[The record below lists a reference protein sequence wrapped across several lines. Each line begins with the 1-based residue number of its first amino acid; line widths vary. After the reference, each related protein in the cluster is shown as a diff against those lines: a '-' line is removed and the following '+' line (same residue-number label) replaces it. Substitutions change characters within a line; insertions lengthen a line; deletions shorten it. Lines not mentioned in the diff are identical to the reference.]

1 VYYATWNMCNR
12 LLQSY
17 CLKGQD
23 SEHYLP
29 FSLQNNYKGGGL
41 RRLRPEHP
49 PLIWDV
55 KKEVFVSTANN
66 KPTESVSLNAFKQP
80 RSFYLIFSIE
90 LWERFGFYGLQGIM
104 AVYLVKQLGMSEA
117 DSITLFSSFSA
128 LVYGLVAIGGWLGDK
143 VLGTK
148 RVIMLGA
155 IVLAIGYGLV
165 AWSGHDASIV
175 YIGMATI
182 AVGNGLFKAN
192 PSSLLS
198 TCYEKN
204 DPRLDGAFTMY
215 YMSINI
221 GSFFSMLA
229 TPWLAKFGWSV
240 AFALSFVGL
249 VITIVNFTFCQR
261 WVKQY
266 GSKPDFAPLQVG
278 KLLATIVGVVVLIA
292 IATWLLHN
300 QGIARMALGV
310 VALGI
315 IVIFAKEAFA
325 MQGAAR
331 RKMIVAF
338 ILMLQA
344 IIFFVLYSQ
353 MPTSLNFFAIRNV
366 EHSLLGIAF
375 EPEQYQALNPFW
387 IIIGSPILAAIY
399 NKMGD
404 TLPMPMKFAI
414 GMVLCSGAFLVL
426 PLGAKFATDAGI
438 VNVSWLVISYGLQSI
453 GELMISGLGLAMVAQ
468 LVPQRLMGFIMGS
481 WFLTTAGANLIGGY
495 VANMMAVPDNVTDP
509 LMSLE
514 VYGRVFLHIGVATGI
529 IAILMLLTAPK
540 LNRMTQDDDK
550 TAKASDT
557 ATA

>member
-1 VYYATWNMCNR
+1 M
-12 LLQSY
+12 
-17 CLKGQD
+17 
-23 SEHYLP
+23 
-29 FSLQNNYKGGGL
+29 
-41 RRLRPEHP
+41 
-49 PLIWDV
+49 
-55 KKEVFVSTANN
+55 STANQ

-80 RSFYLIFSIE
+80 KAFYLIFSIE
-90 LWERFGFYGLQGIM
+90 LWERFGYYGLQGIM

-155 IVLAIGYGLV
+155 IVLAIGYALV
-165 AWSGHDASIV
+165 AWSGHDAGIV
-175 YIGMATI
+175 YMGMAAI

-215 YMSINI
+215 YMSVNI
-221 GSFFSMLA
+221 GSFFSMIA
-229 TPWLAKFGWSV
+229 TPWLAAKYGWSV
-240 AFALSFVGL
+240 AFALSVVGL
-249 VITIVNFTFCQR
+249 LITIVNFAFCQR

-266 GSKPDFAPLQVG
+266 GSKPDFEPINYRN
-278 KLLATIVGVVVLIA
+278 LLLTIIGVVALIA

-300 QGIARMALGV
+300 QEVARMALGV
-310 VALGI
+310 VAFGI
-315 IVIFAKEAFA
+315 VVIFGKEAFA
-325 MQGAAR
+325 MKGAAR

-338 ILMLQA
+338 ILMLEA

-366 EHSLLGIAF
+366 EHT
-375 EPEQYQALNPFW
+375 
-387 IIIGSPILAAIY
+387 
-399 NKMGD
+399 D
-404 TLPMPMKFAI
+404 TLPMPTKFAI
-414 GMVLCSGAFLVL
+414 GMVMCSGAFLIL
-426 PLGAKFATDAGI
+426 PLGAKFASDAGI
-438 VNVSWLVISYGLQSI
+438 VSVSWLVASYGLQSI

-495 VANMMAVPDNVTDP
+495 VAGMMAVPDNVTDP

-514 VYGRVFLHIGVATGI
+514 VYGRVFLQIGVATAV
-529 IAILMLLTAPK
+529 IAVLMLFTAPK
-540 LNRMTQDDDK
+540 LHRMTQDDAADK
-550 TAKASDT
+550 AAKA
-557 ATA
+557 AVA

>member
-1 VYYATWNMCNR
+1 MCNR

-29 FSLQNNYKGGGL
+29 FSLQNNYKGGSPL
-41 RRLRPEHP
+41 RLRLEHP

-80 RSFYLIFSIE
+80 RAFYLIFSIE

-155 IVLAIGYGLV
+155 IVLAIGYALV

-175 YIGMATI
+175 YMGMATI

-198 TCYEKN
+198 TCYDKN

-215 YMSINI
+215 YMSVNI

-229 TPWLAKFGWSV
+229 TPWLAAKFGWSV

-249 VITIVNFTFCQR
+249 VITIINFAFCQR

-266 GSKPDFAPLQVG
+266 GSKPDFEPVNVG
-278 KLLATIVGVVVLIA
+278 KLLATIVGVVILVA

-310 VALGI
+310 VALVI
-315 IVIFAKEAFA
+315 IFIFAKEALS

-331 RKMIVAF
+331 RKMVVAF

-426 PLGAKFATDAGI
+426 PLGAKFASDAGI

-495 VANMMAVPDNVTDP
+495 VANMMAVPENVTDP

-540 LNRMTQDDDK
+540 LNRMTLDDDK

>member
-1 VYYATWNMCNR
+1 M
-12 LLQSY
+12 
-17 CLKGQD
+17 
-23 SEHYLP
+23 
-29 FSLQNNYKGGGL
+29 
-41 RRLRPEHP
+41 
-49 PLIWDV
+49 
-55 KKEVFVSTANN
+55 STANQ

-80 RSFYLIFSIE
+80 KAFYLIFSIE
-90 LWERFGFYGLQGIM
+90 LWERFGYYGLQGIM

-155 IVLAIGYGLV
+155 IVLAIGYALV
-165 AWSGHDASIV
+165 AWSGHDAGIV
-175 YIGMATI
+175 YMGMAAI

-215 YMSINI
+215 YMSVNI
-221 GSFFSMLA
+221 GSFFSMIA
-229 TPWLAKFGWSV
+229 TPWLAAKYGWSV
-240 AFALSFVGL
+240 AFALSVVGL
-249 VITIVNFTFCQR
+249 
-261 WVKQY
+261 
-266 GSKPDFAPLQVG
+266 
-278 KLLATIVGVVVLIA
+278 LIA

-300 QGIARMALGV
+300 QEVARMALGV
-310 VALGI
+310 VAFGI
-315 IVIFAKEAFA
+315 VVIFGKEAFA
-325 MQGAAR
+325 MKGAAR

-338 ILMLQA
+338 ILMLEA

-366 EHSLLGIAF
+366 EHTILGLAV

-404 TLPMPMKFAI
+404 TLPMPTKFAI
-414 GMVLCSGAFLVL
+414 GMVMCSGAFLIL
-426 PLGAKFATDAGI
+426 PLGAKFASDAGI
-438 VNVSWLVISYGLQSI
+438 VSVSWLVASYGLQSI

-495 VANMMAVPDNVTDP
+495 VAGMMAVPDNVTDP

-514 VYGRVFLHIGVATGI
+514 VYGRVFLQIGVATAV
-529 IAILMLLTAPK
+529 IAVLMLFTAPK
-540 LNRMTQDDDK
+540 LHRMTQDDAADK
-550 TAKASDT
+550 AAKA
-557 ATA
+557 AVA

>member
-1 VYYATWNMCNR
+1 M
-12 LLQSY
+12 
-17 CLKGQD
+17 
-23 SEHYLP
+23 
-29 FSLQNNYKGGGL
+29 
-41 RRLRPEHP
+41 
-49 PLIWDV
+49 
-55 KKEVFVSTANN
+55 STANK
-66 KPTESVSLNAFKQP
+66 KPAESVSINAFKQP
-80 RSFYLIFSIE
+80 KSFYLIFSIE

-128 LVYGLVAIGGWLGDK
+128 LVYGLVSIGGWLGDK

-148 RVIMLGA
+148 RVILLGA
-155 IVLAIGYGLV
+155 IVLAIGYALV
-165 AWSGHDASIV
+165 AWSGHDATMV

-198 TCYEKN
+198 TCYAKD

-215 YMSINI
+215 YMAINI

-229 TPWLAKFGWSV
+229 TPWLAAHYGWSV
-240 AFALSFVGL
+240 AFALSVVGML
-249 VITIVNFTFCQR
+249 ITVVNFLFCR
-261 WVKQY
+261 TWVKDY
-266 GSKPDFAPLQVG
+266 GSQPDFEPMHFG
-278 KLLATIVGVVVLIA
+278 KLLATIAGVVVLVTL
-292 IATWLLHN
+292 ATWLLHN
-300 QGIARMALGV
+300 QGIARMALGFI
-310 VALGI
+310 ALGI
-315 IVIFAKEAFA
+315 IFIFAKEAFS

-338 ILMLQA
+338 ILMLEA
-344 IIFFVLYSQ
+344 VVFFVLYSQ

-366 EHSLLGIAF
+366 EHAILGISF

-387 IIIGSPILAAIY
+387 IMVGSPILAAIY

-404 TLPMPMKFAI
+404 RLPMPHKFAI
-414 GMVLCSGAFLVL
+414 GMVMCSGAFLIL
-426 PLGAKFATDAGI
+426 PLGIKFANDAGI
-438 VNVSWLVISYGLQSI
+438 VAVDWLIASYALQSF

-495 VANMMAVPDNVTDP
+495 VANLMAVPENVTDP
-509 LMSLE
+509 LQSLE
-514 VYGRVFLHIGVATGI
+514 VYGNVFMQIGISTAV
-529 IAILMLLTAPK
+529 IAAIMILTAPK
-540 LNRMTQDDDK
+540 LNRMTQDDIK
-550 TAKASDT
+550 TLKETDT